1 MTNEEINSEIKKVVI
16 MRIESM
22 PSNLKLSIGDNQSL
36 TKEEMIKHV
45 REEDATGR
53 QIINSHISFMKAIA
67 RGDFTKAITSV

>member
-1 MTNEEINSEIKKVVI
+1 MNNEEINQEMKEVVI

-22 PSNLKLSIGDNQSL
+22 PSNLRLSIGNNQSL

-45 REEDATGR
+45 REEDVTGK
-53 QIINSHISFMKAIA
+53 QIINSHLSFMRAIA

>member
-1 MTNEEINSEIKKVVI
+1 MTDEEINQETKEVVI

-22 PSNLKLSIGDNQSL
+22 PSNLKLSIGNNQSL

-45 REEDATGR
+45 REEDVTGK

>member
-1 MTNEEINSEIKKVVI
+1 MTNEEINQEMKEVVI

-22 PSNLKLSIGDNQSL
+22 PSNLRLSIGNNKSL

-45 REEDATGR
+45 REEDDTGR

-67 RGDFTKAITSV
+67 RGDFTKAITSI

>member
-1 MTNEEINSEIKKVVI
+1 MTNEEINQEIKEVVI

-22 PSNLKLSIGDNQSL
+22 PSNLKLSIGDGQSL

-45 REEDATGR
+45 REEDVTGK
-53 QIINSHISFMKAIA
+53 QIINSHISFMRAIA

>member
-1 MTNEEINSEIKKVVI
+1 MTNKEINQEMKEVVI

-22 PSNLKLSIGDNQSL
+22 PSNLRLSIGNNKSL

-45 REEDATGR
+45 REEDDTGR

-67 RGDFTKAITSV
+67 RGDFTKAITSI